1 LWLGYHNLCADRAA
15 VVCNQ
20 DRGSSFWDFWRKH
33 VDLVSRHQFVG
44 RHIRDHIVAVNLAWF
59 SDPDMRDVAP
69 DQPIVAPAV
78 PAGAAARP
86 GVWGWQES
94 LSLPRKFSGVY
105 GAAYGDVLVQWCNG
119 LFLPGQEGAQW
130 VSFAELFVDFQRHT
144 GHFGPLL
151 ISGKWRD
158 PAVNLDCLPQRF
170 SFRARCKWF
179 RLSLQALWKTAQVTV
194 SRQTRRSQSS
204 YCIHAHVGCAFV
216 QCRAD
221 RLRQT
226 NDVIVAFAKKPILGQ
241 GEALDQLPWQFH
253 T

>member
-1 LWLGYHNLCADRAA
+1 
-15 VVCNQ
+15 
-20 DRGSSFWDFWRKH
+20 
-33 VDLVSRHQFVG
+33 
-44 RHIRDHIVAVNLAWF
+44 
-59 SDPDMRDVAP
+59 M
-69 DQPIVAPAV
+69 
-78 PAGAAARP
+78 
-86 GVWGWQES
+86 
-94 LSLPRKFSGVY
+94 
-105 GAAYGDVLVQWCNG
+105 
-119 LFLPGQEGAQW
+119 
-130 VSFAELFVDFQRHT
+130 SFAELFVDFQRHT

-151 ISGKWRD
+151 ISGKWRN

-179 RLSLQALWKTAQVTV
+179 RLNLQALWKTAQVTV

-226 NDVIVAFAKKPILGQ
+226 NDVIVAFAKKPITWSGRS
-241 GEALDQLPWQFH
+241 